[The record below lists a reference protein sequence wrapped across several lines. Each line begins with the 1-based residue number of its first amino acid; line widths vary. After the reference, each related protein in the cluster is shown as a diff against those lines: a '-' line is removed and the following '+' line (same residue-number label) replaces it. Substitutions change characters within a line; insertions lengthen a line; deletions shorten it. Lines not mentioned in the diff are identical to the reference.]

1 MHAAANVSDPKM
13 SNQSIWQ
20 PSPPCPTSCE
30 TVTYPRGEGRD
41 APAPNLLVHKILRVE
56 KAKFCR
62 VKLGTEPSQGL
73 QGPSGATRGCQAAPV
88 TCKPISVCGKAS
100 PRSLWR
106 RVGEGPLVALKMS
119 QGGRLPHWQ
128 QPGWSSAGLG
138 KAELPLPRGPVFFP
152 LLLGNLGKQSQGVKI
167 IHTFVLK
174 ANYLM
179 LSCSLCQNG
188 TRIKAQLCYK

>member
-1 MHAAANVSDPKM
+1 MILIVTAGPEYAVYKQIVHVHAAANVSDPKM

-88 TCKPISVCGKAS
+88 TCKPFPYEAKPHPGPCGDEWVK
-100 PRSLWR
+100 
-106 RVGEGPLVALKMS
+106 GEGPLVALKMS
-119 QGGRLPHWQ
+119 QGGRLPH
-128 QPGWSSAGLG
+128 
-138 KAELPLPRGPVFFP
+138 
-152 LLLGNLGKQSQGVKI
+152 
-167 IHTFVLK
+167 
-174 ANYLM
+174 
-179 LSCSLCQNG
+179 
-188 TRIKAQLCYK
+188 